1 MQLSCS
7 LVEDLVNAMLTKMM
21 LAASLTLCLCSVL
34 AFAQQSSSQPVAVSA
49 GSVRP
54 LIVSGKV
61 SADGKSLLTDIDSE
75 WIVSNAETLKG
86 HEGRLVT
93 VKCYVDTEKNR
104 LQVLTVRRT
113 ANEVSSA
120 ARQSD
125 SAFRR

>member
-1 MQLSCS
+1 MKA
-7 LVEDLVNAMLTKMM
+7 VFANATFAKAM
-21 LAASLTLCLCSVL
+21 LAAASLSLCLCSAS
-34 AFAQQSSSQPVAVSA
+34 AFAQQGASQPVAA
-49 GSVRP
+49 AALARP

-75 WIVSNAETLKG
+75 WIVTNADTLKG
-86 HEGRLVT
+86 QEGRLVT

-104 LQVLTVRRT
+104 LQVLTLRRT